1 MVTLHLTLSTPSRT
15 VLDLDNV
22 ESVVAPG
29 VDGELGILG
38 NHAPL
43 LTKLKD
49 GVVKYRVE
57 GNQRYVGIT
66 SAFLDVVDNRVTIL
80 SEAAVLPEEA
90 DEARAQ
96 EARRQAGEQLQKRL
110 EGTDFR
116 QVEAELRKA
125 LLELKLIEHI
135 KK

>member
-1 MVTLHLTLSTPSRT
+1 VTLHLTLATPTRNI
-15 VLDLDNV
+15 LDLENV
-22 ESVVAPG
+22 ESVIAPG
-29 VDGELGILG
+29 VEGELGILP
-38 NHAPL
+38 NHSPL

-49 GVVKYRVE
+49 GVITYRV
-57 GNQRYVGIT
+57 GNERKHIGVT
-66 SAFLDVVDNRVTIL
+66 SAFMDVVDNKVTII
-80 SEAAVLPEEA
+80 SESAVLPEEA
-90 DEARAQ
+90 DEARAE
-96 EARRQAGEQLQKRL
+96 EARRQAHEQLQKRL

>member
-1 MVTLHLTLSTPSRT
+1 
-15 VLDLDNV
+15 V

-29 VDGELGILG
+29 VEGELGILP
-38 NHAPL
+38 NHVPL

-49 GVVKYRVE
+49 GVAKYRVGGE
-57 GNQRYVGIT
+57 DRYVGIT
-66 SAFLDVVDNRVTIL
+66 SAFLDVVDNRVTIV

-90 DEARAQ
+90 DQARAE
-96 EARRQAGEQLQKRL
+96 EARRQAHEQLEKRL

-135 KK
+135 KR

>member
-1 MVTLHLTLSTPSRT
+1 MTLHLTLATPTRNI
-15 VLDLDNV
+15 LDLENV
-22 ESVVAPG
+22 ESVIAPG
-29 VDGELGILG
+29 VEGELGILP
-38 NHAPL
+38 NHSPL

-49 GVVKYRVE
+49 GVITYRV
-57 GNQRYVGIT
+57 GNERKHIGVT
-66 SAFLDVVDNRVTIL
+66 SAFMDVVDNKVTII
-80 SEAAVLPEEA
+80 SESAVLPEEA
-90 DEARAQ
+90 DEARAE
-96 EARRQAGEQLQKRL
+96 EARRQAHEQLQKRL

>member
-1 MVTLHLTLSTPSRT
+1 MFLHLTLATPSRS
-15 VLDLDNV
+15 VLDVENV

-29 VDGELGILG
+29 IEGELGILP

-49 GVVKYRVE
+49 GVVKYRV
-57 GNQRYVGIT
+57 GSDQKYIGVT
-66 SAFLDVVDNRVTIL
+66 SAFMDVVDNTITII
-80 SEAAVLPEEA
+80 SESAVLPEEA
-90 DEARAQ
+90 DEARAE
-96 EARRQAGEQLQKRL
+96 EARRQAHEQLEKRL

-116 QVEAELRKA
+116 QVEAELRRA

>member
-1 MVTLHLTLSTPSRT
+1 MTLHLTLATPSRKI
-15 VLDLDNV
+15 LDLENV
-22 ESVVAPG
+22 ESVIAPG
-29 VDGELGILG
+29 VEGELGILP

-43 LTKLKD
+43 LTKLHD
-49 GVVKYRVE
+49 GIVKYRVGSE
-57 GNQRYVGIT
+57 KKYIGVT
-66 SAFLDVVDNRVTIL
+66 SAFMDIVDNKVTII

-90 DEARAQ
+90 DEARAE
-96 EARRQAGEQLQKRL
+96 EARRQAHEQLQKRL
-110 EGTDFR
+110 EGTDFQ

>member
-1 MVTLHLTLSTPSRT
+1 MTLHLTLATPSRS
-15 VLDLDNV
+15 VLDIDDV

-29 VDGELGILG
+29 VEGELGILP

-49 GVVKYRVE
+49 GVVKYRV
-57 GNQRYVGIT
+57 GGDQKYIGVT
-66 SAFLDVVDNRVTIL
+66 SAFMDVVDNKVTII
-80 SEAAVLPEEA
+80 SESAVLPEEA
-90 DEARAQ
+90 DEARAE
-96 EARRQAGEQLQKRL
+96 EARRQAHEQLEKRL

>member
-1 MVTLHLTLSTPSRT
+1 MTLHLTLATPSRS
-15 VLDLDNV
+15 VLDVENV
-22 ESVVAPG
+22 ESVTAPG
-29 VDGELGILG
+29 VEGELGILP
-38 NHAPL
+38 NHSPL

-49 GVVKYRVE
+49 GIITYRI
-57 GNQRYVGIT
+57 GNERKHMGVT
-66 SAFLDVVDNRVTIL
+66 SAFMDVVDNKVTII
-80 SEAAVLPEEA
+80 SESAVLPEEA
-90 DEARAQ
+90 DEARAE
-96 EARRQAGEQLQKRL
+96 EARRQAHEQLQKRL